1 MQWMP
6 LTPRRF
12 SNSSQDHSADARGT
26 RTVSNAVINDAE
38 IVFQNNGAHWRIS
51 RITGQYSVD
60 LSGTVA
66 SGYCV
71 PGKEKKF

>member
-1 MQWMP
+1 M
-6 LTPRRF
+6 
-12 SNSSQDHSADARGT
+12 
-26 RTVSNAVINDAE
+26 SNAVINDAE

-71 PGKEKKF
+71 PGKEKKFRPRGRARAFGIATARVEPRRLR